1 MKIFVVDRALDR
13 WDGAWERALEADA
26 APRPD
31 ILPLTMGADSALVR
45 PGFPCFLP
53 DFAREGWELRL
64 APMVRVSKLGKWVEP
79 RFADRYID
87 SLAVAAIL
95 RPAGD
100 GDGDRV
106 APRFLPVFDGAIMP
120 GSFLPLPSGEEAVL
134 LYGKTAEGAPLQ
146 LTFPLSALRIAETL
160 AIISRSTTVKSGDL
174 LVPAIFPAAFPAEI
188 GLDISAS
195 LLRPGEATPERP
207 QLRARVK

>member
-53 DFAREGWELRL
+53 DFAREGWEIRL
-64 APMVRVSKLGKWVEP
+64 APMVRVGKLGKWIEP

-87 SLAVAAIL
+87 ALAVGAIL

-100 GDGDRV
+100 GNS
-106 APRFLPVFDGAIMP
+106 AAARFLPVFDGAIMP

-134 LYGKTAEGAPLQ
+134 QYGKTADGAPLQ
-146 LTFPLSALRIAETL
+146 LTFPLSALRISETL
-160 AIISRSTTVKSGDL
+160 ALISRSTTVKSGDL
-174 LVPAIFPAAFPAEI
+174 LVPAIFPAPFPAEI

-195 LLRPGEATPERP
+195 ILRPGEAAPERP
-207 QLRARVK
+207 RLRTRVK